1 MIDDSVVGN
10 SIIIS
15 LNLYLHEGSQVGVV
29 VIQGG
34 DDVELY
40 FDHDPLAQ
48 VILSGN
54 SCQSMQQFNLGG
66 PVRERKKGTNRNY
79 VAVN

>member
-10 SIIIS
+10 SIIRG
-15 LNLYLHEGSQVGVV
+15 LNSYLHEGSQVGVV

-48 VILSGN
+48 VILSCD

-66 PVRERKKGTNRNY
+66 PVRERKKGKEQELLCG
-79 VAVN
+79 

>member
-1 MIDDSVVGN
+1 MTDDSVVGN
-10 SIIIS
+10 SVIRG
-15 LNLYLHEGSQVGVV
+15 LNSYLHEGSQVGVV

-40 FDHDPLAQ
+40 FNHDPLAQ
-48 VILSGN
+48 VILSGD

-66 PVRERKKGTNRNY
+66 PVSDRNY
-79 VAVN
+79 FAVN